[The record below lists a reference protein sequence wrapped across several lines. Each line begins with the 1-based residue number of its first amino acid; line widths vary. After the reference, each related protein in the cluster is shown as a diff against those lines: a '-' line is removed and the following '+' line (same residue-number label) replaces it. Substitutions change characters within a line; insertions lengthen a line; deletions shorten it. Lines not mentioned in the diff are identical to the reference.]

1 MAPNLTPNVEKNT
14 TFLLLDR
21 DGVINEE
28 RPSYVLDWSEF
39 VFKIDFLDNVSV
51 CSKNFDKILVVTNQS
66 CVGRGLLSQEK
77 LDTIHKKMIEA
88 VQDAGAQIDK
98 VYYSSGFDES
108 DPERKPGT
116 GMIGLIQADYPEFR
130 SHEAYMVGNRITDME
145 FAKKSLMTSIH
156 YTNNNVEDEV
166 GFDLVDWRLD
176 SWSGFEELVSKL
188 KLLERVV

>member
-1 MAPNLTPNVEKNT
+1 MASNLTPNIETNAR
-14 TFLLLDR
+14 FLLLDR

-39 VFKIDFLDNVSV
+39 VFKRDFLDNVSV

-66 CVGRGLLSQEK
+66 CVGRGLLSREK
-77 LDTIHKKMIEA
+77 LDNIHKKMIEA

-98 VYYSSGFDES
+98 VYYSSGFNES

-116 GMIGLIQADYPEFR
+116 GMIDLIQADYPEFR
-130 SHEAYMVGNRITDME
+130 SHNAYMVGNRVTDME
-145 FAKKSLMTSIH
+145 FAKKGLITSIH
-156 YTNNNVEDEV
+156 YTNNNAEDEL

-176 SWSGFEELVSKL
+176 NWSCFEELISKL
-188 KLLERVV
+188 KLLERLV